1 MVKSVVIICDQSP
14 FGKNSVL
21 ESIRLG
27 AGITAV
33 GDIDNC
39 KIIFL
44 GDAVYFLNKDLKPEA
59 LNMESFLNFYRMI
72 ELADIEIFALDTAL
86 EVAGI
91 EHSELLEFDNVNVV
105 SMKDVAQ
112 FILEAEATFR
122 Y

>member
-44 GDAVYFLNKDLKPEA
+44 GDAVYFLNKNLKPEA

-72 ELADIEIFALDTAL
+72 ELADIEIYALDTAL
-86 EVAGI
+86 EVAAI

-105 SMKDVAQ
+105 SLKEIAQ